1 MKLNNIIFP
10 MLAGSLLLVG
20 CYDEKMDWHTPD
32 GHNPV
37 TTDDIPLQLQEQIDH
52 YDYIKNYM
60 AEYMPGT
67 PIGVGLSADKYLD
80 EDDPDYAALCDNN
93 FQQYV
98 TGNAMKMD
106 AMVTSSGALNT
117 TKLDAFL
124 AKAPEDVQIFGH
136 NFIWHTQQQQAY
148 LRSLIAP
155 TQAQFIIG
163 GIATQLLNDSYNFN
177 GGTKGGWNVTGDDRV
192 NMSVEEGG
200 GQDGSDCI
208 KLEVLDP
215 GEAHQVQFYYD
226 LSENL
231 DPNKTYKVSFKVR
244 SSIDGGYIQFQTQNV
259 PSYGS
264 QQWGPENANL
274 GTGWTE
280 YEWVFTPSYADD
292 NRIICNLGKV
302 ASTYYIDDIVFGEKL
317 YDDDSHDVLPGSGI
331 NYTLKTA
338 KEKRQALLGAM
349 KSWIGGMLQHVSGDQ
364 HQRFVGWDV
373 INEPITDDGH
383 YRGIDGHFGGSVED
397 DNGNKTWD
405 TKPVEDETNGLTLNW
420 GNNHFYWG
428 YYLGMDYA
436 VQAFKLAR
444 QYAPAG
450 MKLYVND
457 YGLESNPNK
466 LAKLIAFVN
475 YIDQNG
481 GQTLV
486 DGIATQMHV
495 TASSITREQVD
506 QMFQTMVATGKLVR
520 VSELDVALETASP
533 TEEDLQLQSDVYKMI
548 IESYKENVPENLR
561 GGFVI
566 WGVSD
571 AADEHVYWIPN
582 DAPNLFDA
590 NYERKLAYKGL
601 CDGIAGYDIGSE
613 FTGDMWKEG
622 VTVDDDGTTGDEGT
636 TEGGEGSATEGE

>member
-136 NFIWHTQQQQAY
+136 NFIWHTQQQQDY
-148 LRSLIAP
+148 LLSLIAP
-155 TQAQFIIG
+155 KLNAVIEG
-163 GIATQLLNDSYNFN
+163 GIANVLVGDATDFN
-177 GGTKGGWNVTGDDRV
+177 GGSLGGWGSWGTNKASQEV
-192 NMSVEEGG
+192 VEGEGP
-200 GQDGSDCI
+200 DGSACM
-208 KLEVLDP
+208 VLVNNGD
-215 GEAHQVQFYYD
+215 GSAWEAQCGYDFTTALDVTKTYAIRFKAKSSTGAGSLQFQYQ
-226 LSENL
+226 
-231 DPNKTYKVSFKVR
+231 NKT
-244 SSIDGGYIQFQTQNV
+244 SSGSQGGYNDFSVGTEWAEFQ
-259 PSYGS
+259 
-264 QQWGPENANL
+264 
-274 GTGWTE
+274 
-280 YEWVFTPSYADD
+280 YEFTPSYDD
-292 NRIICNLGKV
+292 VDRIILNFGKIGG
-302 ASTYYIDDIVFGEKL
+302 TYYVDDIQFGEKI
-317 YDDDSHDVLPGSGI
+317 DDESGSGSGTQEPS
-331 NYTLKTA
+331 YELKTPE
-338 KEKRQALLGAM
+338 EKRTALLGAM
-349 KSWIGGMLQHVSGDQ
+349 ESWIKGMLQHVSGD
-364 HQRFVGWDV
+364 QRFVGWDV
-373 INEPITDDGH
+373 INEPITDDG
-383 YRGIDGHFGGSVED
+383 YFRGIDNHFGGSWED
-397 DNGNKTWD
+397 DNGNTQYD
-405 TKPVEDETNGLTLNW
+405 AEPTETTTDGLNLNW
-420 GNNHFYWG
+420 GSGHFYWG
-428 YYLGMDYA
+428 YYLGKDYA

-444 QYAPAG
+444 QYAPAD

-457 YGLESNPNK
+457 YNLETNPSK
-466 LAKLIAFVN
+466 LAKLIEFVN

-495 TASSITREQVD
+495 DMNNLTREQVD
-506 QMFQTMVATGKLVR
+506 KMFQTMAATGKMVR
-520 VSELDVALETASP
+520 VSELDVKVGTATP
-533 TEEDLQLQSDVYKMI
+533 TADDLQKQSDVYQMI
-548 IESYKENVPENLR
+548 IESYKENVPEAQR

-571 AADEHVYWIPN
+571 AADEHEYWIPN

-590 NYERKLAYKGL
+590 NYGRKVAYKGV
-601 CDGIAGYDIGSE
+601 CDGIAGTDLGAD
-613 FTGDMWKEG
+613 FTGDMWKDLVENEDDE
-622 VTVDDDGTTGDEGT
+622 TTDDG
-636 TEGGEGSATEGE
+636 GSTAEGE

>member
-136 NFIWHTQQQQAY
+136 NFIWHTQQQQTY
-148 LRSLIAP
+148 LLSLIAP
-155 TQAQFIIG
+155 EMIVETDGDILTMLQNGDFEKGNKDGWSSWGNESTSEVKAGEGFDGTYGLILTNPNDAQSHE
-163 GIATQLLNDSYNFN
+163 AQLAYDLTTPLTVGQTYVFRAKVKSSTAAGSLQFAVQNSTDYSGEGYSSVSV
-177 GGTKGGWNVTGDDRV
+177 GTDWTDWE
-192 NMSVEEGG
+192 VEYT
-200 GQDGSDCI
+200 C
-208 KLEVLDP
+208 KLE
-215 GEAHQVQFYYD
+215 
-226 LSENL
+226 NM
-231 DPNKTYKVSFKVR
+231 
-244 SSIDGGYIQFQTQNV
+244 
-259 PSYGS
+259 
-264 QQWGPENANL
+264 
-274 GTGWTE
+274 
-280 YEWVFTPSYADD
+280 
-292 NRIICNLGKV
+292 NRLLINFGAV
-302 ASTYYIDDIVFGEKL
+302 AGTYYIDNVEFGTRIEEGASAQANRATRATTITYK
-317 YDDDSHDVLPGSGI
+317 
-331 NYTLKTA
+331 LKTPE
-338 KEKRQALLGAM
+338 EKRAALLGAM
-349 KSWIGGMLQHVSGDQ
+349 ESWIGGMLQHVSGD
-364 HQRFVGWDV
+364 QRFVGWDV

-383 YRGIDGHFGGSVED
+383 YRGIDGRFGGSWDD
-397 DNGNKTWD
+397 DNGTTHYD
-405 TKPVEDETNGLTLNW
+405 AEPTETTTDGLNLNW
-420 GNNHFYWG
+420 GSGHFYWG
-428 YYLGMDYA
+428 YYLGKDYA

-444 QYAPAG
+444 QYAPAD

-457 YGLESNPNK
+457 YNLETNPSK
-466 LAKLIAFVN
+466 LAKLIEFVN

-495 TASSITREQVD
+495 DMNNLTREQVD
-506 QMFQTMVATGKLVR
+506 QMFQTMAATGKMVR
-520 VSELDVALETASP
+520 VSELDVKVGTATP
-533 TEEDLQLQSDVYKMI
+533 TADDLQKQSDVYQMI
-548 IESYKENVPENLR
+548 IESYKENVPEAQR

-590 NYERKLAYKGL
+590 NYGRKVAYKGV
-601 CDGIAGYDIGSE
+601 CDGIAGTDLGAD
-613 FTGDMWKEG
+613 FTGDMWKDLVESEDDE
-622 VTVDDDGTTGDEGT
+622 TTDDG
-636 TEGGEGSATEGE
+636 GSTAEGE

>member
-52 YDYIKNYM
+52 YDYIKNY
-60 AEYMPGT
+60 AAQYMPGT
-67 PIGVGLSADKYLD
+67 AIGVGLTADKYLD

-93 FQQYV
+93 FQQFV

-124 AKAPEDVQIFGH
+124 AKAPKAPDDVEIFGH

-177 GGTKGGWNVTGDDRV
+177 GGTKGGWDVTGDDRV
-192 NMSVEEGG
+192 KMSVEEGG

-208 KLEVLDP
+208 KLEVSES
-215 GEAHQVQFYYD
+215 GEAYQVQFYYD
-226 LSENL
+226 LTANL
-231 DPNKTYKVSFKVR
+231 DKTKTYKVSFKVK
-244 SSIDGGYIQFQTQNV
+244 SSIAGGYIQFQTQNV
-259 PSYGS
+259 PSYES
-264 QQWGPENANL
+264 QQWGSEIKDL
-274 GTGWTE
+274 GTDWKE
-280 YEWVFTPSYADD
+280 YEWEFTPDYADD

-302 ASTYYIDDIVFGEKL
+302 AATYYIDDIVFGEKL

-331 NYTLKTA
+331 NYTIKKA
-338 KEKRQALLGAM
+338 EEKRQALLGAM
-349 KSWIGGMLQHVSGDQ
+349 ESWIGGMLQHVSGD
-364 HQRFVGWDV
+364 QRFVGWDV
-373 INEPITDDGH
+373 INEPITDDGY
-383 YRGIDGHFGGSVED
+383 YRGIDGHFGGTVED
-397 DNGNKTWD
+397 DNGNTVYD
-405 TKPVEDETNGLTLNW
+405 QEPTESTTDGLNLNW
-420 GNNHFYWG
+420 GSGHFYWG

-436 VQAFKLAR
+436 VKAFELAR
-444 QYAPAG
+444 KYAPAD

-457 YGLESNPNK
+457 YNLETNPSK
-466 LAKLIAFVN
+466 LAKLIEFVN
-475 YIDQNG
+475 YIDQNSST
-481 GQTLV
+481 QV

-495 TASSITREQVD
+495 DMNNITREQVD
-506 QMFQTMVATGKLVR
+506 QMFQTMAATGKLVR
-520 VSELDVALETASP
+520 VSELDVKVGTATPSA
-533 TEEDLQLQSDVYKMI
+533 DQQQQQADVYQMI
-548 IESYKENVPENLR
+548 IESYKANVPEAQR

-590 NYERKLAYKGL
+590 NYGRKVAYKGV
-601 CDGIAGYDIGSE
+601 CDGIAGKDIGAE
-613 FTGDMWKEG
+613 FTGDMWKEN
-622 VTVDDDGTTGDEGT
+622 TDADDEEETLE
-636 TEGGEGSATEGE
+636 

>member
-10 MLAGSLLLVG
+10 MLAGSLMLVG

-155 TQAQFIIG
+155 EMIVETDGDILTMLQNGDFESGQMSPWTGWG
-163 GIATQLLNDSYNFN
+163 GESTREVVA
-177 GGTKGGWNVTGDDRV
+177 G
-192 NMSVEEGG
+192 EGV
-200 GQDGSDCI
+200 DGSYAMKCYNPAAGSTHSAQAIYQLTEPLVNGETYVVRFQAKADTPAGSI
-208 KLEVLDP
+208 QFAVQNLNHDN
-215 GEAHQVQFYYD
+215 GEAYY
-226 LSENL
+226 
-231 DPNKTYKVSFKVR
+231 TFA
-244 SSIDGGYIQFQTQNV
+244 I
-259 PSYGS
+259 
-264 QQWGPENANL
+264 
-274 GTGWTE
+274 GTDWTTCE
-280 YEWVFTPSYADD
+280 YEYTCTKDD
-292 NRIICNLGKV
+292 AQELCLNFGEV
-302 ASTYYIDDIVFGEKL
+302 AATYYIDNVEFGTRIEEGASVQANRATRATTITYK
-317 YDDDSHDVLPGSGI
+317 
-331 NYTLKTA
+331 LKTPE
-338 KEKRQALLGAM
+338 EKRAALLGAM
-349 KSWIGGMLQHVSGDQ
+349 ESWIGGMLQHVRGD
-364 HQRFVGWDV
+364 QRFVGWDV

-383 YRGIDGHFGGSVED
+383 YRGIDGHFGWSGED
-397 DNGNKTWD
+397 DNGN
-405 TKPVEDETNGLTLNW
+405 PVKDKEPTESTTEGLNLNW
-420 GNNHFYWG
+420 YGGHFYWG

-436 VQAFKLAR
+436 VKAFELAR
-444 QYAPAG
+444 KYAPAD

-457 YGLESNPNK
+457 YNLETNPSK
-466 LAKLIAFVN
+466 LAKLIEFVN
-475 YIDQNG
+475 YIDQNSTT
-481 GQTLV
+481 QV

-495 TASSITREQVD
+495 DMNGITREQVD
-506 QMFQTMVATGKLVR
+506 QMFKTMVATGKLVR
-520 VSELDVALETASP
+520 VSELDVKVGTATPSA
-533 TEEDLQLQSDVYKMI
+533 DQQQQQADVYQMI
-548 IESYKENVPENLR
+548 IESYKANVPEAQR
-561 GGFVI
+561 GGFVL

-590 NYERKLAYKGL
+590 NYGRKVAYKGL

>member
-1 MKLNNIIFP
+1 

-52 YDYIKNYM
+52 YDYIKNY
-60 AEYMPGT
+60 AAQYMPGT
-67 PIGVGLSADKYLD
+67 AIGVGLTADKYLD

-93 FQQYV
+93 FQQFV

-124 AKAPEDVQIFGH
+124 AKAPDDVEIFGH

-177 GGTKGGWNVTGDDRV
+177 GGTKGGWDVTGDDRV
-192 NMSVEEGG
+192 KMSVEEGG

-208 KLEVLDP
+208 KLEVSES
-215 GEAHQVQFYYD
+215 GEAYQVQFYYD
-226 LSENL
+226 LTANL
-231 DPNKTYKVSFKVR
+231 DKTKTYKVSFKVK
-244 SSIDGGYIQFQTQNV
+244 SSIAGGYIQFQTQNV
-259 PSYGS
+259 PSYES
-264 QQWGPENANL
+264 QQWGPEIKDL
-274 GTGWTE
+274 GTDWTE
-280 YEWVFTPSYADD
+280 YEWEFTPDYADD

-302 ASTYYIDDIVFGEKL
+302 AATYYIDDIVFGEKL

-331 NYTLKTA
+331 NYTIKTA

-349 KSWIGGMLQHVSGDQ
+349 ESWIGGMLQHVQHVSGD
-364 HQRFVGWDV
+364 QRFVGWDV
-373 INEPITDDGH
+373 INEPITDDGY
-383 YRGIDGHFGGSVED
+383 YRGIDGHFGGTVED
-397 DNGNKTWD
+397 DNGNTVYD
-405 TKPVEDETNGLTLNW
+405 QEPTESTTDGLNLNW
-420 GNNHFYWG
+420 GSGHFYWG

-436 VQAFKLAR
+436 VKAFELAR
-444 QYAPAG
+444 NYAPAD

-457 YGLESNPNK
+457 YNLETNPSK
-466 LAKLIAFVN
+466 LAKLIEFVN
-475 YIDQNG
+475 YIDQNSST
-481 GQTLV
+481 QV

-495 TASSITREQVD
+495 DMNNITREQVD
-506 QMFQTMVATGKLVR
+506 RMFKTMAATGKLVR
-520 VSELDVALETASP
+520 VSELDVKVGTATPSA
-533 TEEDLQLQSDVYKMI
+533 DQQQQQADVYQMI
-548 IESYKENVPENLR
+548 IESYKANVPEAQR

-590 NYERKLAYKGL
+590 NYGRKVAYKGV
-601 CDGIAGYDIGSE
+601 CDGIAGKDIGAE
-613 FTGDMWKEG
+613 FTGDMWKEN
-622 VTVDDDGTTGDEGT
+622 TDADDEEETLE
-636 TEGGEGSATEGE
+636 